1 MGHDM
6 SEVPDDL
13 LYTAEHEWVR
23 VGGDGG
29 RQTARVGIT
38 DFAQQALGDVVYV
51 SLPEVGA
58 ALAQG
63 AAFGEVESTKSVSD
77 LYAPLGGT
85 VHARNEALDQQPELI
100 NSDPYG
106 EGWIVEIELAE
117 GADLG
122 VLIDAATYGTL
133 AG

>member
-1 MGHDM
+1 M

-13 LYTAEHEWVR
+13 KYTAEHEWVR
-23 VGGDGG
+23 LGDG
-29 RQTARVGIT
+29 TSSVRVGIT
-38 DFAQQALGDVVYV
+38 DYAQQALGDVVFV

-58 ALAQG
+58 QVAQG

-77 LYAPLGGT
+77 LYAPLAGT
-85 VHARNEALDQQPELI
+85 VAARNDALDQQPELI

-106 EGWIVEIELAE
+106 DGWIVEIEPAE
-117 GADLG
+117 GADAAQL
-122 VLIDAATYGTL
+122 LDAATYGTL